1 VRFLLCSAVQF
12 DGVFAVGDAG
22 GGHGF
27 TGGVFAQKTYLTMH
41 TRIVTTIGIALA
53 LGAVESKAALQLT
66 TANSA
71 QHYLGSDNLG
81 ISGLLS
87 NYGYVTGG
95 LLYKHAPNDTPQ
107 ETGTLAGSY
116 NTVYVPNN
124 EGTTTIT
131 HVGGDYANATYL
143 VLKDGVYKDGYGG
156 SWIWNLATLGWNGT
170 DTINIDDVFGPQGH
184 GISHVEFYG
193 TLVPSSAVPEP
204 STYFAAALLA
214 LPVIAQV
221 RRMRNSR

>member
-1 VRFLLCSAVQF
+1 MQTHLKTALFL
-12 DGVFAVGDAG
+12 
-22 GGHGF
+22 
-27 TGGVFAQKTYLTMH
+27 
-41 TRIVTTIGIALA
+41 ALA
-53 LGAVESKAALQLT
+53 VSALEANAALQLT
-66 TANSA
+66 TANSV
-71 QHYLGSDNLG
+71 QHYLGSNNLG

-87 NYGYVTGG
+87 EYGYVTGS

-131 HVGGDYANATYL
+131 YAGGDYANATYL

>member
-1 VRFLLCSAVQF
+1 MRFLLCSAVQF

-131 HVGGDYANATYL
+131 HVAGDYANATYL
-143 VLKDGVYKDGYGG
+143 VLKDGVTRTATAAPGFGTWPPWGG
-156 SWIWNLATLGWNGT
+156 MARTRSTSMMSSDRKAMAFPTWNSTEPWSLRALCPNLRPTSPL
-170 DTINIDDVFGPQGH
+170 PC
-184 GISHVEFYG
+184 SPC
-193 TLVPSSAVPEP
+193 PSS
-204 STYFAAALLA
+204 
-214 LPVIAQV
+214 
-221 RRMRNSR
+221 RRSAG

>member
-1 VRFLLCSAVQF
+1 MTMQKHIKTALFLTLAVSALE
-12 DGVFAVGDAG
+12 AN
-22 GGHGF
+22 
-27 TGGVFAQKTYLTMH
+27 
-41 TRIVTTIGIALA
+41 
-53 LGAVESKAALQLT
+53 AALQLT
-66 TANSA
+66 TANSV

-87 NYGYVTGG
+87 EYGYVTGG

-116 NTVYVPNN
+116 NTVYFPNN
-124 EGTTTIT
+124 EGTTTLT
-131 HVGGDYANATYL
+131 YVGGDYANATYL

-170 DTINIDDVFGPQGH
+170 DTINIDDVFGPKGH

-193 TLVPSSAVPEP
+193 TLVPASTAPEP